1 VRFAISRNYEPNRLA
16 SNNLID
22 AYEKLLPR
30 KRYKMKNKKDEIIIG
45 LKPCLSIFRGDLK

>member
-1 VRFAISRNYEPNRLA
+1 MRFAISRNYEPNRLA